1 MTVSKRSTAVPLS
14 LVPAIA
20 AIVSCGPSHPAVVS
34 GVDPCLPDVYQRA
47 ACEYAVQHQGYYYGG
62 AWYHHIY
69 AQPSLFYYNGY
80 SHYVGSGGRVRV
92 ISPSAYSP
100 SIAGHASPASARST
114 VVRGGFGSIGS
125 AHGGFAGS

>member
-1 MTVSKRSTAVPLS
+1 MTASKRSAAVPLS
-14 LVPAIA
+14 LVPALA
-20 AIVSCGPSHPAVVS
+20 AIVSCGPSQPAVIS
-34 GVDPCLPDVYQRA
+34 GVDPCLPDVYQQG

-62 AWYHHIY
+62 MWYRHIY
-69 AQPSLFYYNGY
+69 AQPPLFYYNGY

-100 SIAGHASPASARST
+100 SIGHSSPASARST

-125 AHGGFAGS
+125 AHGSFAGS